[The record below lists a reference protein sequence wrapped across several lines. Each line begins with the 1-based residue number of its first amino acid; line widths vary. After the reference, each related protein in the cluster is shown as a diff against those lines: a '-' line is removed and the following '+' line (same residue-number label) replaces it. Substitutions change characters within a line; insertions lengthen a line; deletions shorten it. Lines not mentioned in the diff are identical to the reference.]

1 MKGAEKI
8 YAKIKGPI
16 LLVLITLGV
25 YLGFRFLLGLVLPF
39 LIAYFLAWIIRPVT
53 ESLNRRWRIPRILGG
68 TASLLLLVAVF
79 GTSICLLINIL
90 VKQTI
95 AFIKNLP
102 VYMDAIAEKL
112 DHICKGCDDMFGLD
126 GGTIRGFVD
135 ENLLSGYNRIKANLM
150 PELTEHTI
158 SITIWVIGFFGL
170 LLIIFVS
177 AVLIAKDLP
186 ELRERFEKMSSYQDI
201 HRVTQKLSDA
211 GIAYLRSQLIIMVII
226 AVICVLGLTLLKNN
240 YAFLI
245 GIGIAIMD
253 ALPVLGSGIVL
264 VPWAIVMLVNGNI
277 YQAAILVTIFLV
289 CQIIREI
296 LEPKLIGNRIGVKP
310 LFTLIAMYAG
320 VKLFGIAG
328 FLLGPIGLII
338 ISTIYHVINEKTQV
352 ENPEQINY
360 NEK

>member
-1 MKGAEKI
+1 MKSMEKL
-8 YAKIKGPI
+8 YVKIKGPI

-25 YLGFRFLLGLVLPF
+25 YLCLRFLLGLVLPF

-53 ESLNRRWRIPRILGG
+53 ESLHRRWRIPRILGG
-68 TASLLLLVAVF
+68 SAALLLLVAVF

-90 VKQTI
+90 IKQSIT
-95 AFIKNLP
+95 FIRNLP
-102 VYMDAIAEKL
+102 IYMDAIAEKL
-112 DHICKGCDDMFGLD
+112 DHICSGCDAMFGLD

-135 ENLLSGYNRIKANLM
+135 ENLLSGYNRLKANLM

-158 SITIWVIGFFGL
+158 SITIWIIGFFGVS
-170 LLIIFVS
+170 LIIFVS

-186 ELRERFEKMSSYQDI
+186 ELRERFEKMSSYEDI
-201 HRVTQKLSDA
+201 HKVTQKLSEA
-211 GIAYLRSQLIIMVII
+211 GVAYLRSQLIIMIII

-253 ALPVLGSGIVL
+253 ALPVLGSGLVL

-289 CQIIREI
+289 CQVTREI

-310 LFTLIAMYAG
+310 LFTLIAIYAG
-320 VKLFGIAG
+320 VKLFGFAG
-328 FLLGPIGLII
+328 FFLGPIGLII
-338 ISTIYHVINEKTQV
+338 IRTVYQVIAEKAQ
-352 ENPEQINY
+352 EGNPEQV
-360 NEK
+360 K